1 MCTYSGESVT
11 KADAKKIL
19 SVINER
25 WIIRMEVNANDKQI
39 NNMLTFLAKCGV
51 STQDCALAERYLN
64 HEVGEEALEQFQ
76 QINFAAMTIPYSER
90 EAFDSIMKELNR
102 SEKRATCIQF
112 LNVLFAIGHGS
123 CSTLLSRSIIKDADR
138 KSVV

>member
-11 KADAKKIL
+11 KADEKKIL

-25 WIIRMEVNANDKQI
+25 WIIRMEVNANGKQI
-39 NNMLTFLAKCGV
+39 NNMLTFLAKRGV

-64 HEVGEEALEQFQ
+64 CEVGEEALEQFQ

-90 EAFDSIMKELNR
+90 ETFDSIMEGLNR
-102 SEKRATCIQF
+102 SEKRANLYPVSKCVVC
-112 LNVLFAIGHGS
+112 NWS
-123 CSTLLSRSIIKDADR
+123 WLL
-138 KSVV
+138 